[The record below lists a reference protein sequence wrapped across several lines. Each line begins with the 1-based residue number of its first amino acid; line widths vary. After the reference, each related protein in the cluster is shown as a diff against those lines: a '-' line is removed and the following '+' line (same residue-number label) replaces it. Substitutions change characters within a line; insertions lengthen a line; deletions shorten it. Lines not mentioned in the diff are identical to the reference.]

1 MLNQTISCLIAVYS
15 NFSLFETLGMNTVA
29 DQLLD
34 DLNHVVVLPTELI
47 KGFNS

>member
-1 MLNQTISCLIAVYS
+1 VDVYKYLL
-15 NFSLFETLGMNTVA
+15 LFETLGMNAVA